1 MQNNRVH
8 YVTNNDTITVYVFI
22 RREKKKTETNEFIKK
37 ESIFEILNISGG
49 LFQMV
54 AYHLVLIRYPPISFL
69 NIPRCWNYI
78 ACGLPEWKNNN
89 LFWLR

>member
-22 RREKKKTETNEFIKK
+22 RQGKKKTETNEFIKK

-49 LFQMV
+49 LF
-54 AYHLVLIRYPPISFL
+54 
-69 NIPRCWNYI
+69 
-78 ACGLPEWKNNN
+78 
-89 LFWLR
+89 